1 MTYTQA
7 ITKMKTHKPGTP
19 EHTEAWQ
26 QAENAKNQNGGMP
39 PSGHTPGPWE
49 AVQLTPSHWTSPE
62 WAITGP
68 RQGIGADLIG
78 HCYRQ
83 RDNAEANARLI
94 AAAPELLAALDEC
107 LAWFDLD
114 PHRSHP
120 IMAQDTEIGFRM
132 IQAIRAAIAKA
143 KGQ

>member
-1 MTYTQA
+1 
-7 ITKMKTHKPGTP
+7 MKTHKPGTP
-19 EHTEAWQ
+19 EHSEAWQ
-26 QAENAKNQNGGMP
+26 AAEVAKNQNGGMP

-62 WAITGP
+62 WVITGP

-94 AAAPELLAALDEC
+94 AAAPDLLAALEALTATARTFRNVPKDEQ
-107 LAWFDLD
+107 AWGPIDDEALD
-114 PHRSHP
+114 S
-120 IMAQDTEIGFRM
+120 AF
-132 IQAIRAAIAKA
+132 AAILKA
-143 KGQ
+143 KH